1 MRLLSRL
8 GSWLRADS
16 DADTDVES
24 EPVATQLLTGAP
36 LRRLPS
42 TPPDAFRDAMLEAL
56 EDAHHSGRADVYR
69 LDPSVQLLVIPPSY
83 ENEES
88 EERRL
93 ATDLDTAIRR
103 MQADGRV
110 LSSLTWSALR
120 DARPS
125 FEPSYLEW
133 AGPEARRFE
142 GEVGLIFFID
152 VEAVSLA
159 MAHAAQDLG
168 FSARVD
174 PLRPSVWITDGRFEA
189 HVGVH
194 ALLAEAL
201 WTARGPLSVIRRRA
215 RALPGE
221 FRGFLAA
228 LSGLGRRFPGVRFD
242 IEGGR
247 LRVRGQ
253 GVESSLN
260 YRHLTASIRDGG
272 LGVDRWLARV
282 TLEDLGSL
290 NGDAGLML
298 RSPSYLRA
306 WPEALAREHDGYA
319 IIAVRQAEGR
329 VSPVFVH
336 PEDPPER
343 FDHYRLEH
351 DRQLS
356 SLRFTGHAFVVRE
369 DEHAAVCL
377 VGDGMASAALHESLV
392 RGAIEQLAPLP
403 ETVLVRAL
411 SEDILF
417 VTDPE
422 ASERLLDEVERRATQ
437 LERDLYDDPADRLR
451 FEATLALS
459 APPAGQFELSLV
471 PGDYFELCDD
481 AAQALHSAPSQAS
494 YQRGLA
500 LEVIGRQDRA
510 AIAFERALR
519 SDSGDGEVSFA
530 LGRCLNALG
539 QYERAVPL
547 LEQAERELPERAEAA
562 NALGMALYNTGHAE
576 AASKAFERAVALDPT
591 ESAFYVNL
599 GRSYFDDADY
609 LAAEKALETALHLEP
624 DSADAHASLALLCH
638 KKGDNLRAL
647 HHAREALA
655 EEPENH
661 IMRRLLKTLDVDED
675 E

>member
-16 DADTDVES
+16 DAEPAVVSD
-24 EPVATQLLTGAP
+24 PVAPSVITGAP
-36 LRRLPS
+36 LRRLPV
-42 TPPDAFRDAMLEAL
+42 TPPEAFRDAMLEAL
-56 EDAHHSGRADVYR
+56 DHAQRMGRADVYR
-69 LDPSVQLLVIPPSY
+69 LDPAVQLLVIPPVY

-103 MQADGRV
+103 MQADGRA

-120 DARPS
+120 DARPA
-125 FEPSYLEW
+125 FEPSYTEW
-133 AGPEARRFE
+133 AGADARRFE
-142 GEVGLIFFID
+142 GEVGLIFFVD
-152 VEAVSLA
+152 VEAISLA

-194 ALLAEAL
+194 ALVAEAL

-242 IEGGR
+242 VDGGR
-247 LRVRGQ
+247 LRVRGD
-253 GVESSLN
+253 GVDGRVN
-260 YRHLTASIRDGG
+260 YRQLTASIRHGG

-282 TLEDLGSL
+282 TLEDLVTL
-290 NGDAGLML
+290 HGDAGLML
-298 RSPSYLRA
+298 RSAGYVRA
-306 WPEALAREHDGYA
+306 WPEALAERYDDYA
-319 IIAVRQAEGR
+319 IVAVRNQDGR
-329 VSPVFVH
+329 VAPVLSR
-336 PEDPPER
+336 PDDPPDR
-343 FDHYRLEH
+343 FEHYRLEGL
-351 DRQLS
+351 RQLG
-356 SLRFTGHAFVVRE
+356 SLRFQGHAFVVRQ
-369 DEHAAVCL
+369 DEHAVVCF

-403 ETVLVRAL
+403 ETVRVLAL
-411 SEDILF
+411 SEDVLL
-417 VTDPE
+417 VAHPE
-422 ASERLLDEVERRATQ
+422 AGERLREEAERRATQ
-437 LERDLYDDPADRLR
+437 LERDLYDDPSDRLR
-451 FEATLALS
+451 YEKTLLLRDA
-459 APPAGQFELSLV
+459 PAGQFELTLV

-481 AAQALHSAPSQAS
+481 AAQALRSAPSQSS

-500 LEVIGRQDRA
+500 LEAIGRQDRA
-510 AIAFERALR
+510 ALAFERALR

-562 NALGMALYNTGHAE
+562 NALGMALYHTGHSE

-599 GRSYFDDADY
+599 GRSYFDDHDY
-609 LAAEKALETALHLEP
+609 QAAEKALETALHLEP

-638 KKGDNLRAL
+638 KTGDNLRAL

-655 EEPENH
+655 EEPENQ